1 MKIIIFPVI
10 VMTVGYLFGDTLTGT
25 DREYYLL
32 IIQSYKSYPF
42 DISNFNTEPFFAFI
56 TYISSLFPFSPITT
70 LNILM
75 FASLSIKSFAF
86 NRSIIASH
94 KYIKVL
100 YLILFSIIYG
110 VCLYNRQELGSLRQA
125 YSVGFVM
132 LYFTELSQRLKLV
145 WGFLI
150 VTSHYSMG
158 TLFLIYIGLDKL
170 FLPQYTSSVLYDF
183 RVALELFWNHLV
195 LKKYSITYILKRWK
209 IIFLLSLPLFLLI
222 LNRGHLIEYA
232 FGFTDSINEASFYT
246 INILSYY
253 RFYTYLLPPILIM
266 YFYNSYCLK
275 QSLFKHFL
283 QGLILI

>member
-1 MKIIIFPVI
+1 MQYQRYNSFAGIMKIIIFPVI

-100 YLILFSIIYG
+100 YLILFSIIYS

-145 WGFLI
+145 WGF
-150 VTSHYSMG
+150 
-158 TLFLIYIGLDKL
+158 
-170 FLPQYTSSVLYDF
+170 
-183 RVALELFWNHLV
+183 
-195 LKKYSITYILKRWK
+195 
-209 IIFLLSLPLFLLI
+209 
-222 LNRGHLIEYA
+222 
-232 FGFTDSINEASFYT
+232 
-246 INILSYY
+246 
-253 RFYTYLLPPILIM
+253 
-266 YFYNSYCLK
+266 
-275 QSLFKHFL
+275 
-283 QGLILI
+283 